1 MINKKSKYTVGGSNL
16 AAEKVVYKKR
26 SGKQG
31 LDIKEKRRIFFVVGE
46 KR

>member
-16 AAEKVVYKKR
+16 AAEKVVYKK